1 MTTPNAQSVPTRSE
15 ANIADTWD
23 LSLMYADD
31 AAWRTELATIDGRI
45 DAMHALVGTI
55 SNGAAALVTV
65 LKTREALMTVAH
77 QLYIYAH
84 CRYDSDSGDAT
95 GQELN
100 AQAQSMVAKAQAALA
115 FVEPEI
121 LALPEA
127 QLRGWISA
135 DATLSQYAYYFDVL
149 LRNRTHT
156 RSAEVEGVLAQLSE
170 VTSAPYAIFGMLN
183 NTDMTF
189 GSITDEAGNTVEL
202 SHGRYGKYL
211 ESNDRR
217 VRKDT
222 FHTYYKSFTAHK
234 NTLAMTLSQ
243 GVKSNVVNARIR
255 GYNSAVEAALAPND
269 IPVPVYHNLVS
280 TVKANLPKM
289 HRYYALRK
297 KLMKLDDLRIYDLY
311 PPINAGVELTVD
323 YREGCQ
329 LVAAALRPLGADYA
343 AALDMAYESR
353 WIDVYE
359 NKGKRSGA
367 YSTGSYTTAPYI
379 LLNYQSRLDDV
390 FTLAHELGHSMHSFY
405 TRKTQ
410 PMHYGD
416 YTIFVAEVAST
427 LNEALLVAHL
437 LKTRSEPDVRRHLIV
452 QQLEDIRR
460 TLVRQTMFAEFELD
474 MHTRSENDEPLTTEG
489 LTERYYQMVKDYH
502 GPAVT
507 LDDDIGYEW
516 SRIPHF
522 YYNFYVYQYATG
534 ISAAL
539 ALADNVEK
547 GDPTA
552 VKNYLGFLSG
562 GSSKSSIDL
571 LRGAGVDMASPAPVQ
586 AAMDRFDALLDQLEQ
601 LG

>member
-1 MTTPNAQSVPTRSE
+1 MTAADATKVLTRAEQNS
-15 ANIADTWD
+15 ADTWD

-31 AAWRTELATIDGRI
+31 AAWRAELASIDGYI
-45 DAMHALVGTI
+45 AGLTALQGTIASGATALV
-55 SNGAAALVTV
+55 AV
-65 LKTREALMTVAH
+65 LRAREALMKTAH

-100 AQAQSMVAKAQAALA
+100 AQAQSMVARAQAATA

-121 LALPEA
+121 LAVHEA
-127 QLRGWISA
+127 TLRSWIA
-135 DATLSQYAYYFDVL
+135 TDATLSGMAYYFDVL
-149 LRNRTHT
+149 LRNRLHT
-156 RSAEVEGVLAQLSE
+156 RSTEVEGILAQLGE
-170 VTSAPYAIFGMLN
+170 VTSAPYAIFGALT

-189 GSITDEAGNTVEL
+189 GSIQDENGNTVEL

-222 FHTYYKSFTAHK
+222 FHTYYKTYTTHK

-255 GYNSAVEAALAPND
+255 GYGSAVEAALAPND

-311 PPINAGVELTVD
+311 PPIQAGVELAVD

-329 LVAAALRPLGADYA
+329 MVAAALRPLGEEYA

-353 WIDVYE
+353 WIDIYE

-367 YSTGSYTTAPYI
+367 YSTGSPTTAPYI
-379 LLNYQSRLDDV
+379 LLNYQNRLDDV
-390 FTLAHELGHSMHSFY
+390 FTLAHELGHSMHSFF

-410 PMHYGD
+410 PYHYAD

-427 LNEALLVAHL
+427 LNEALLVQHL
-437 LKTRSEPDVRRHLIV
+437 MKTRSDAAVRRHLVV

-474 MHTRSENDEPLTTEG
+474 MHTRSENDEPLTTDG

-507 LDDDIGYEW
+507 LDDEIGFEW

-539 ALADNVEK
+539 ALAENVEK
-547 GDPTA
+547 GDPA
-552 VKNYLGFLSG
+552 SVQNYLGFLRG

-586 AAMDRFDALLDQLEQ
+586 AAMDHFDTLLDELEK
-601 LG
+601 LS

>member
-1 MTTPNAQSVPTRSE
+1 MTAPDATKVLTRAEQTS
-15 ANIADTWD
+15 ADTWD

-31 AAWRTELATIDGRI
+31 AAWRAELAAVDGHI
-45 DAMHALVGTI
+45 AALTALQGTVA
-55 SNGAAALVTV
+55 NGAAALVAV
-65 LKTREALMTVAH
+65 VKGREALMKTAH

-84 CRYDSDSGDAT
+84 CRYDSDSGDAA

-100 AQAQSMVAKAQAALA
+100 AQAQSMVAKAQAATA

-121 LALPEA
+121 LAVPEET
-127 QLRGWISA
+127 LRSWIAS
-135 DATLSQYAYYFDVL
+135 DATLSSMAYYFDVL
-149 LRNRTHT
+149 LRNRLHT
-156 RSAEVEGVLAQLSE
+156 RSTEVEGVLAQLGE
-170 VTSAPYAIFGMLN
+170 VTSAPYAIFGALN

-189 GSITDEAGNTVEL
+189 GSITDENGATVEL

-222 FHTYYKSFTAHK
+222 FHTYYKTYTAHK

-255 GYNSAVEAALAPND
+255 GYGSAVEAALAPND

-297 KLMKLDDLRIYDLY
+297 KLMQLDDLRIYDLY
-311 PPINAGVELTVD
+311 PPIQAGVELAVD

-329 LVAAALRPLGADYA
+329 MVAAALRPLGAEYA

-353 WIDVYE
+353 WIDIYE

-367 YSTGSYTTAPYI
+367 YSTGSPTTAPYI
-379 LLNYQSRLDDV
+379 LLNYQNRLDDV
-390 FTLAHELGHSMHSFY
+390 FTLAHELGHSMHSFF

-410 PMHYGD
+410 PYHYAD

-427 LNEALLVAHL
+427 LNEALLVQHL
-437 LKTRSEPDVRRHLIV
+437 MKTRTDAAIRRHLVV

-474 MHTRSENDEPLTTEG
+474 MHTRSEHDEPLTTDG

-507 LDDDIGYEW
+507 LDDEIGFEW

-539 ALADNVEK
+539 ALAENVEK
-547 GDPTA
+547 GDATA
-552 VKNYLGFLSG
+552 VSNYLGFLSG

-586 AAMDRFDALLDQLEQ
+586 AAMDHFDTLLDELEK
-601 LG
+601 LS

>member
-1 MTTPNAQSVPTRSE
+1 
-15 ANIADTWD
+15 
-23 LSLMYADD
+23 
-31 AAWRTELATIDGRI
+31 
-45 DAMHALVGTI
+45 
-55 SNGAAALVTV
+55 
-65 LKTREALMTVAH
+65 
-77 QLYIYAH
+77 
-84 CRYDSDSGDAT
+84 
-95 GQELN
+95 
-100 AQAQSMVAKAQAALA
+100 
-115 FVEPEI
+115 
-121 LALPEA
+121 
-127 QLRGWISA
+127 
-135 DATLSQYAYYFDVL
+135 
-149 LRNRTHT
+149 
-156 RSAEVEGVLAQLSE
+156 
-170 VTSAPYAIFGMLN
+170 
-183 NTDMTF
+183 
-189 GSITDEAGNTVEL
+189 
-202 SHGRYGKYL
+202 
-211 ESNDRR
+211 
-217 VRKDT
+217 
-222 FHTYYKSFTAHK
+222 
-234 NTLAMTLSQ
+234 
-243 GVKSNVVNARIR
+243 
-255 GYNSAVEAALAPND
+255 
-269 IPVPVYHNLVS
+269 
-280 TVKANLPKM
+280 
-289 HRYYALRK
+289 
-297 KLMKLDDLRIYDLY
+297 
-311 PPINAGVELTVD
+311 
-323 YREGCQ
+323 
-329 LVAAALRPLGADYA
+329 
-343 AALDMAYESR
+343 MAYESR